1 MIKKILVFFVS
12 LICLILLTILISF
25 IVLSVKTTNLKTD
38 YEYLKLDENYKEE
51 VKAED
56 INLVTQK
63 ISCGY
68 ACIEMVSSF
77 YGSIVTEDDLDNKNK
92 SISTSSS
99 NGFLKEINASIPN
112 KEFVMHSYLKNDELL
127 KEIYNSLKNG
137 NPVVIEWAAKYEEE
151 WTLHFSV
158 VSGLDIYNDKVTIY
172 NPYGYIEQI
181 TLDEFI
187 SRMSFSA
194 FQKMPLF
201 LNFGFAFG
209 AFRKNTIFYTYGG

>member
-1 MIKKILVFFVS
+1 MKKKILLIS
-12 LICLILLTILISF
+12 ICLICLVLLAILIPF
-25 IVLSVKTTNLKTD
+25 IVLNVKTTNIKVD
-38 YEYLKLDENYKEE
+38 YEYLKLDENYKDE
-51 VKAED
+51 VKVED
-56 INLVTQK
+56 INLVNQK

-77 YGSIVTEDDLDNKNK
+77 YGSIVSEDDLDSKNK

-127 KEIYNSLKNG
+127 KEIYNSLKKG
-137 NPVVIEWAAKYEEE
+137 NPVVIEWAAKYEEK

-158 VSGLDIYNDKVTIY
+158 VSGLDINKDKVTIY
-172 NPYGYIEQI
+172 NPYGFVEEIC
-181 TLDEFI
+181 LGEFI

-194 FQKMPLF
+194 YQKMPLF
-201 LNFGFAFG
+201 LKFGFLFG
-209 AFRKNTIFYTYGG
+209 AFRKNTIFYAL

>member
-1 MIKKILVFFVS
+1 MKKKILFTS
-12 LICLILLTILISF
+12 ACIICLALLTILIPF
-25 IVLSVKTTNLKTD
+25 IVLNVKTTNLKVD
-38 YEYLKLDENYKEE
+38 YEYLKSDENYKNE
-51 VKAED
+51 VKVED
-56 INLVTQK
+56 INLVSQK

-77 YGSIVTEDDLDNKNK
+77 YGSKVSEDDLDSKNK

-99 NGFLKEINASIPN
+99 NGFLKEINESIPN

-127 KEIYNSLKNG
+127 KEIYNSLKNN

-158 VSGLDIYNDKVTIY
+158 VSGLDINNDKVTIY

-181 TLDEFI
+181 SLDEFI

-194 FQKMPLF
+194 YQKMPLF
-201 LNFGFAFG
+201 LKFGFAFG
-209 AFRKNTIFYTYGG
+209 AFRKNTIFYAL